1 MAETKFQN
9 IFKIL
14 KKNIIHNVYKDHM
27 LPSEH
32 QLIEEFHCS
41 RATIRRAINE
51 LIKNG
56 YAQSIKGKGVILLEP
71 LKNQPNILLNLHN
84 FSRISAI
91 SAEEEHQ
98 YQTKLLTF
106 QKILIN
112 RELSEK
118 TNLPEN
124 QYAYYIERLR
134 IIDNNPW
141 VLDINYFLCDAVTDL
156 TPEIAEQSIYNHIE
170 NTLKMKIIAARRI
183 ITIQKAM
190 KQDKEHLNI
199 DAYDCVGVILSDV
212 YLENGKLFE
221 HTETHYSPSH
231 FAFVEFVQR

>member
-9 IFKIL
+9 IFQTL
-14 KKNIIHNVYKDHM
+14 KENVIHNVYKDHM

-41 RATIRRAINE
+41 RATIRRAIGE

-71 LKNQPNILLNLHN
+71 LTNQPNVILDLHN
-84 FSRISAI
+84 FSGISAI
-91 SAEEEHQ
+91 STTQDHQ
-98 YQTKLLTF
+98 AQTKVLSF
-106 QKILIN
+106 QKILID
-112 RELSEK
+112 EEISK
-118 TNLPEN
+118 QTNLPED

-134 IIDNNPW
+134 IIDNHPW
-141 VLDINYFLCDAVTDL
+141 VLDIHYFLCDAVTDL
-156 TPEIAEQSIYNHIE
+156 TPEIAEQSIYSYIE
-170 NTLKMKIIAARRI
+170 KTLNKKIIAARRI
-183 ITIQKAM
+183 ITIKKASE
-190 KQDKEHLNI
+190 QDKKYLNI
-199 DAYDCVGVILSDV
+199 DTYDCTGVILSDA

-221 HTETHYSPSH
+221 HTETHYAPNH